1 MVSQKSVP
9 IPVYRIK
16 SLDTHPTRLL
26 YAITSATK
34 QIFSA
39 LRTAPKCGKTFQQDI
54 KFLSLVWVSFL
65 PGKTKGSLLQEITMA
80 FRILFDEVK
89 LKQGI
94 YEQENDRESEHNGV
108 GWPKG
113 TWFQKR
119 LRQVREQQRRKL
131 AETDFVYECALG
143 TITIRQSNSGD

>member
-1 MVSQKSVP
+1 VRKEIPAQDGTSCRTGVCVS
-9 IPVYRIK
+9 I
-16 SLDTHPTRLL
+16 LL
-26 YAITSATK
+26 
-34 QIFSA
+34 
-39 LRTAPKCGKTFQQDI
+39 GKTPLGI
-54 KFLSLVWVSFL
+54 S
-65 PGKTKGSLLQEITMA
+65 LQEITMG

-94 YEQENDRESEHNGV
+94 YEQENARESEHNGV

-131 AETDFVYECALG
+131 AEADFVYECALG
-143 TITIRQSNSGD
+143 TITIRQSNGGD

>member
-1 MVSQKSVP
+1 MRLHQQQKQNFF
-9 IPVYRIK
+9 R
-16 SLDTHPTRLL
+16 
-26 YAITSATK
+26 TSD
-34 QIFSA
+34 
-39 LRTAPKCGKTFQQDI
+39 RTEVRKNLPAGHKISFAG
-54 KFLSLVWVSFL
+54 WVSFL
-65 PGKTKGSLLQEITMA
+65 PGKTKASLLQEITMA

-143 TITIRQSNSGD
+143 TITIRQSNGGD

>member
-1 MVSQKSVP
+1 M
-9 IPVYRIK
+9 
-16 SLDTHPTRLL
+16 
-26 YAITSATK
+26 
-34 QIFSA
+34 
-39 LRTAPKCGKTFQQDI
+39 G
-54 KFLSLVWVSFL
+54 
-65 PGKTKGSLLQEITMA
+65 

-94 YEQENDRESEHNGV
+94 YEQENARELEHNGV

-131 AETDFVYECALG
+131 AEADFVYECALG
-143 TITIRQSNSGD
+143 TITIRQSNGGD

>member
-1 MVSQKSVP
+1 LRAGFV
-9 IPVYRIK
+9 
-16 SLDTHPTRLL
+16 
-26 YAITSATK
+26 
-34 QIFSA
+34 FSDSI
-39 LRTAPKCGKTFQQDI
+39 GKD
-54 KFLSLVWVSFL
+54 
-65 PGKTKGSLLQEITMA
+65 PAGGSLREMTMG

-94 YEQENDRESEHNGV
+94 YQQGNDRESEHNGV

-131 AETDFVYECALG
+131 TETDFVYECALG
-143 TITIRQSNSGD
+143 TITIRQSNGGDSS

>member
-1 MVSQKSVP
+1 M
-9 IPVYRIK
+9 
-16 SLDTHPTRLL
+16 
-26 YAITSATK
+26 
-34 QIFSA
+34 
-39 LRTAPKCGKTFQQDI
+39 GKDI
-54 KFLSLVWVSFL
+54 LARDKSFL
-65 PGKTKGSLLQEITMA
+65 RAGSVISSLIGKHPAGSSLREMTMG

-94 YEQENDRESEHNGV
+94 YQQENDRDSEHNGV

-119 LRQVREQQRRKL
+119 LRQVREQQRKKL

-143 TITIRQSNSGD
+143 TITIRQSNGGD

>member
-1 MVSQKSVP
+1 
-9 IPVYRIK
+9 
-16 SLDTHPTRLL
+16 LGFLFTR
-26 YAITSATK
+26 
-34 QIFSA
+34 QN
-39 LRTAPKCGKTFQQDI
+39 Q
-54 KFLSLVWVSFL
+54 
-65 PGKTKGSLLQEITMA
+65 GSSLQEMTMA

-119 LRQVREQQRRKL
+119 LRQVREQHRKKL

-143 TITIRQSNSGD
+143 TITIRQSNGRD